1 MEYTGGK
8 WEAEWNEIIRAWV
21 IIEQPGVGLIA
32 RCAFGKGYESNA
44 RLIAAAPRMAEWI
57 ARVVN
62 PEYWVSALDMK
73 EANEILQ
80 TLTEEEA
87 RK

>member
-8 WEAEWNEIIRAWV
+8 WEA
-21 IIEQPGVGLIA
+21 
-32 RCAFGKGYESNA
+32 
-44 RLIAAAPRMAEWI
+44 
-57 ARVVN
+57 
-62 PEYWVSALDMK
+62 VSALDMK